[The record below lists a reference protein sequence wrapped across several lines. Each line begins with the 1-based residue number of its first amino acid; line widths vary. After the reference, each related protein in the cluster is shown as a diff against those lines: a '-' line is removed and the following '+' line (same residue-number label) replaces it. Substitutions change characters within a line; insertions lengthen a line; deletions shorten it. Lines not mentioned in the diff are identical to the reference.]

1 MSSPV
6 CSASSQRPSKPP
18 WTPTISMIF
27 GLRSWP
33 IPNSRTAWPLW
44 SRCLIVG
51 MWVSRGE
58 PSGGTFRVDRRSPI
72 IPGEDRLPMV
82 MAEVARV
89 ERTSRGPRLRL
100 AFGRLLWSV
109 TGVLIVIREAGL
121 WWFLHRMRVGPGP
134 SRLLALI
141 YYSPGL
147 MFQCLLVGAII
158 AVAAD
163 LIVRLVVRP
172 LAARWYSPRE
182 DASSSHPAPFRLG
195 PDEAIELEMP
205 ARRRV
210 GRRWLPGTLLGT
222 NRRAWFFPFAWDAEP
237 WSCPWE

>member
-1 MSSPV
+1 
-6 CSASSQRPSKPP
+6 
-18 WTPTISMIF
+18 
-27 GLRSWP
+27 
-33 IPNSRTAWPLW
+33 
-44 SRCLIVG
+44 
-51 MWVSRGE
+51 
-58 PSGGTFRVDRRSPI
+58 
-72 IPGEDRLPMV
+72 MV

-89 ERTSRGPRLRL
+89 ERTSRGFRLRL

-134 SRLLALI
+134 SRLLAMI

-147 MFQCLLVGAII
+147 IFQCLLIGII
-158 AVAAD
+158 VAVAAD

-222 NRRAWFFPFAWDAEP
+222 NRRAWFVPFAWDAEP
-237 WSCPWE
+237 WSCPWEEVEDVRVLSARRPSRGLLRGWPDPVTIRDGRGDEATFLVAETTSLLDWFDDDRVSIDFARQ